1 MSVPLRTLAKHLMVA
16 LLPVLLSG
24 RLAYAQGPSL
34 SLASGSTVKG
44 SALSLNL
51 SLNAGSSA
59 PAGLQWTLSYAPS
72 DISSLTMSAGSALT
86 AAGKTLSCN
95 AGTGSVMCLASG
107 MNATAIGSGV
117 VAVVTA
123 TLNPSSVNTLD
134 SIPISNVM
142 GALGNGSSVTVAG
155 AGGTITVNNPVPTIS
170 TLSPAN
176 AVAGTAA
183 FTLTVNGSGFVSG
196 AVVNWNG
203 ANRTTTFVSA
213 TQLQAAITA
222 ADIATAGTAQVTV
235 VNPSPGGGA
244 SSSVSFTITAA
255 NPVPTINSLSPA
267 SATAGTAAFTL
278 TVNGSGFVNGAVV
291 RWNGSNRTTTFVSAT
306 QLQAAIAT
314 ADIATAGTGQ
324 VTVFNPA
331 PGGGTSGVA
340 GFTVVAANPVPTVNS
355 LLPVSVTAGTLSFTL
370 TVNGA
375 GFIAGS
381 VVNWNGSARST
392 TYVSATQLQAAITAL
407 DILTAGLAQVTVFN
421 PAPGGGASG
430 AAAFTITAPN
440 PVPTISSL
448 SPTSATSG
456 TAAFTLTVNG
466 TGFIAGSV
474 VNWNGAGR
482 ATTYVSGTQLQAAIS
497 ATDIATAGT
506 AQVTVFN
513 PTPGGG
519 TSGNA
524 AFTITAPNSVPT
536 VSSLSPSSA
545 PAGTAAF
552 TLTVNG
558 TGFIA
563 GSVVNWNGTN
573 RTTTYVSAT
582 QVKAA
587 ITAADIA
594 TAGTAQVTVFNPAP
608 GGGTSGN
615 TAFTITAPGT
625 VTKLQCTPAT
635 ITLGGTSTCTVT
647 LSQAAPLGGSPVSVS
662 DNNAALAVPASV
674 TVAANST
681 TGSFTATAGTA
692 GSNQIVTVTA
702 ALNGKSATAQITV
715 QPVTGLG
722 YVQSATLVD
731 YWITNTN
738 AISTAFTTHN
748 VTTGNLIAVS
758 VSWNSTTDTIKSIT
772 DTCGNTYTIVPATL
786 VKNNSFSAEAAY
798 AKNVTGGTK
807 CTVTATF
814 SNKEACKTIL
824 IQEVS
829 GADTTSPLD
838 ASIATSTFG
847 LGTDTIKSG
856 PFVTHTNGVYI
867 LGVMTSPDQ
876 NGAGISAG
884 TGYTEH
890 EYNNTYHVELTS
902 EDQLQTQANSST
914 MLSFSPATFS
924 SALVIGMAFKPLLVS
939 AAGKVITS
947 NARQQETIPAAQ
959 VSQPTGL
966 PADKINVLPKRKV
979 FVLSCTPKTV
989 NAGSSVACE
998 LRLSAGATIQR
1009 LQVSSSNDQVKIPG
1023 NIIARPNQGRLT
1035 FQVYIEPN
1043 AKRQTAVVTV
1053 NAGDGQAEDTMEVL
1067 PVSGPSIVV
1076 QDQQLA
1082 MVGKT
1087 MSFAV
1092 NAIDSVDDAIGV
1104 TAKAIPDGASFDPAI
1119 GRFDWRPSVSQVGR
1133 HELTFTATNSA
1144 GQFSTKRIT
1153 IDVNLGAPE
1162 LDHSERPSC
1171 SPRAIASLTGKWL
1184 TASGDLSLD
1193 PSGTTTD
1200 LGGTKVKVN
1209 GQDVPVLSASSS
1221 QVQFLCPPLDM
1232 ESAVE
1237 VVVETPFGATEP
1249 LSMVMNSGSPKI
1261 FALGVSGQD
1270 QGLVSFAG
1278 TTEMAI
1284 SRNFWVPGHPAQ
1296 PGDEILIWGTGF
1308 GTDLLNTPMSVKFG
1322 DVQAEVEAVRAVPG
1336 HAGVYTA
1343 QVRVPVS
1350 IIFGNAVP
1358 IQLQMIGPDGKL
1370 FNSNR
1375 VMIAVE
1381 EADQ

>member
-615 TAFTITAPGT
+615 TAFTITAP
-625 VTKLQCTPAT
+625 
-635 ITLGGTSTCTVT
+635 
-647 LSQAAPLGGSPVSVS
+647 
-662 DNNAALAVPASV
+662 
-674 TVAANST
+674 
-681 TGSFTATAGTA
+681 
-692 GSNQIVTVTA
+692 
-702 ALNGKSATAQITV
+702 
-715 QPVTGLG
+715 
-722 YVQSATLVD
+722 
-731 YWITNTN
+731 
-738 AISTAFTTHN
+738 
-748 VTTGNLIAVS
+748 
-758 VSWNSTTDTIKSIT
+758 
-772 DTCGNTYTIVPATL
+772 
-786 VKNNSFSAEAAY
+786 
-798 AKNVTGGTK
+798 
-807 CTVTATF
+807 
-814 SNKEACKTIL
+814 
-824 IQEVS
+824 
-829 GADTTSPLD
+829 
-838 ASIATSTFG
+838 
-847 LGTDTIKSG
+847 
-856 PFVTHTNGVYI
+856 
-867 LGVMTSPDQ
+867 
-876 NGAGISAG
+876 
-884 TGYTEH
+884 
-890 EYNNTYHVELTS
+890 
-902 EDQLQTQANSST
+902 
-914 MLSFSPATFS
+914 
-924 SALVIGMAFKPLLVS
+924 
-939 AAGKVITS
+939 
-947 NARQQETIPAAQ
+947 
-959 VSQPTGL
+959 
-966 PADKINVLPKRKV
+966 
-979 FVLSCTPKTV
+979 
-989 NAGSSVACE
+989 
-998 LRLSAGATIQR
+998 
-1009 LQVSSSNDQVKIPG
+1009 
-1023 NIIARPNQGRLT
+1023 
-1035 FQVYIEPN
+1035 
-1043 AKRQTAVVTV
+1043 
-1053 NAGDGQAEDTMEVL
+1053 
-1067 PVSGPSIVV
+1067 
-1076 QDQQLA
+1076 
-1082 MVGKT
+1082 
-1087 MSFAV
+1087 
-1092 NAIDSVDDAIGV
+1092 
-1104 TAKAIPDGASFDPAI
+1104 
-1119 GRFDWRPSVSQVGR
+1119 
-1133 HELTFTATNSA
+1133 
-1144 GQFSTKRIT
+1144 
-1153 IDVNLGAPE
+1153 
-1162 LDHSERPSC
+1162 
-1171 SPRAIASLTGKWL
+1171 
-1184 TASGDLSLD
+1184 
-1193 PSGTTTD
+1193 
-1200 LGGTKVKVN
+1200 
-1209 GQDVPVLSASSS
+1209 
-1221 QVQFLCPPLDM
+1221 
-1232 ESAVE
+1232 
-1237 VVVETPFGATEP
+1237 
-1249 LSMVMNSGSPKI
+1249 
-1261 FALGVSGQD
+1261 
-1270 QGLVSFAG
+1270 
-1278 TTEMAI
+1278 
-1284 SRNFWVPGHPAQ
+1284 
-1296 PGDEILIWGTGF
+1296 
-1308 GTDLLNTPMSVKFG
+1308 
-1322 DVQAEVEAVRAVPG
+1322 
-1336 HAGVYTA
+1336 
-1343 QVRVPVS
+1343 
-1350 IIFGNAVP
+1350 
-1358 IQLQMIGPDGKL
+1358 
-1370 FNSNR
+1370 
-1375 VMIAVE
+1375 
-1381 EADQ
+1381 